1 MKVAP
6 MDNGQNESDS
16 GQQQC
21 EKFHV
26 VTIPAHGI
34 PECITYDT
42 EAQLTEALRAIHGKR
57 VSCYVFEGKRWHI
70 SLPPR
75 KLLNSEGQV
84 MADLSPDISGPAPD
98 LSGLMFDDI
107 EVNDDDDGYF
117 NS

>member
-1 MKVAP
+1 

-42 EAQLTEALRAIHGKR
+42 QAELIEALRANHGKR

-75 KLLNSEGQV
+75 KLLNSEGQ
-84 MADLSPDISGPAPD
+84 AIAELSPSLSGSSPD
-98 LSGLMFDDI
+98 LNGLMFDDL
-107 EVNDDDDGYF
+107 EVVDGDDEYF